1 MAPILGCAL
10 QNQTAIAH
18 HSTDVVLNMRL
29 ANPLYYPLPVLVGAI
44 ALFVGV
50 RVLRLPSVIMIPAA
64 GAIATVGAAIRKG
77 QKPES
82 LGLDNP
88 ALEQEL
94 QSVRNQAELVSSQAE
109 LLRTEATRLLT
120 EVHELE
126 LLGVVQ
132 YACDRAQEL
141 PRQIEQLA
149 QRLRGADSL
158 LSVKELQQQLKSV
171 ESKMAV
177 SSGVARDQLERLA
190 ATLQRNIQLA
200 REGQDARQAQVLSLS
215 TLILDAAGVLQ
226 RLQNKLRTADLTNAA
241 EASDLR
247 SLSDE
252 FNQFH
257 QNVDF
262 LVSNM
267 SKP

>member
-1 MAPILGCAL
+1 
-10 QNQTAIAH
+10 
-18 HSTDVVLNMRL
+18 MRL
-29 ANPLYYPLPVLVGAI
+29 ANPLYYPVPVLLGAI

-50 RVLRLPSVIMIPAA
+50 RILRLPSGVMIPTA
-64 GAIATVGAAIRKG
+64 GAIATVGAAMRNSQDPKRV
-77 QKPES
+77 
-82 LGLDNP
+82 GLDNP
-88 ALEQEL
+88 VLNQEL
-94 QSVRNQAELVSSQAE
+94 QAVRNQAELVSSQAE
-109 LLRTEATRLLT
+109 ILRSEAIRMLT

-141 PRQIEQLA
+141 PAQIE
-149 QRLRGADSL
+149 RLSRHLQGADSL
-158 LSVKELQQQLKSV
+158 LSIDELQQQLTSIEKKRV
-171 ESKMAV
+171 A
-177 SSGVARDQLERLA
+177 SSGIARDQLERLA
-190 ATLQRNIQLA
+190 ETLRRNIQLA
-200 REGQDARQAQVLSLS
+200 RDGQDARQAQVLSLS

-241 EASDLR
+241 ETTEVR

-262 LVSNM
+262 LVSNV
-267 SKP
+267 SG